1 MTEKEK
7 NTLADDL
14 YWIHD
19 LIGSAS
25 VSDNGLEISPAAFEK
40 AKGHDILEERDGKF
54 MLKYIGSVVETKK
67 G

>member
-7 NTLADDL
+7 NALADDL

-19 LIGSAS
+19 LLGSAG
-25 VSDNGLEISPAAFEK
+25 VNDNGFEISPAAFEK
-40 AKGHDILEERDGKF
+40 ATQHGILEERDGKF
-54 MLKYIGSVVETKK
+54 MLKYIGSVVEAKK